1 MIDVRDMFYN
11 RPGLIGGLLGA
22 GVTGLISLI
31 SNIRKNNFKKKQID
45 IVSLLNQKIGYYR
58 CELDQLKQQKP
69 DCKRKHFFK
78 KKENDTQL
86 KEIAEKIREKENKI
100 KEIEKQIN
108 KIRSCKNKVNLKEYE
123 IITKSDMIVTM

>member
-45 IVSLLNQKIGYYR
+45 IVSLLNQKIGYYC

-78 KKENDTQL
+78 KTENDIQL
-86 KEIAEKIREKENKI
+86 KEIAEKIRERETKI
-100 KEIEKQIN
+100 KEIEKQIY

>member
-58 CELDQLKQQKP
+58 CVLDQLK
-69 DCKRKHFFK
+69 
-78 KKENDTQL
+78 
-86 KEIAEKIREKENKI
+86 
-100 KEIEKQIN
+100 
-108 KIRSCKNKVNLKEYE
+108 
-123 IITKSDMIVTM
+123 